1 MRTLSILVAGLVS
14 LSAFAYAQTKVNLND
29 VLKDRYG
36 STADWVIRDG
46 VIVSWKPTK
55 VGAVI
60 PQPTATN
67 LDIWRT
73 DSALIEK
80 AKTDT
85 IDPSWRAL
93 VAALCVMTE
102 CTNEDAAWAAFLAAI
117 P

>member
-1 MRTLSILVAGLVS
+1 MRTLSILMAGLVA
-14 LSAFAYAQTKVNLND
+14 LSAFAYAQTKVELSD

-36 STADWVIRDG
+36 STVDWVIRDG

-67 LDIWRT
+67 IDGWRT

-80 AKTDT
+80 AKIATL
-85 IDPSWRAL
+85 DPHWRAL

-102 CTNEDAAWAAFLAAI
+102 CENESAAWDAFLSAL

>member
-1 MRTLSILVAGLVS
+1 MRTLSILVAGIVS
-14 LSAFAYAQTKVNLND
+14 LSALAYAQTKAELSD

-36 STADWVIRDG
+36 STVDWVIRDG

-67 LDIWRT
+67 ITKWSVDP
-73 DSALIEK
+73 AYIEK
-80 AKTDT
+80 AKIATL
-85 IDPSWRAL
+85 DPEWRAL

-102 CTNEDAAWAAFLAAI
+102 CENESAAWKAFLSAL

>member
-1 MRTLSILVAGLVS
+1 MRTLSIFVAGFVS
-14 LSAFAYAQTKVNLND
+14 LSAFAYAQTKVELSD

-55 VGAVI
+55 VGDVI

-67 LDIWRT
+67 LDSWRT
-73 DSALIEK
+73 DSAHIEK
-80 AKTDT
+80 AKIATL
-85 IDPSWRAL
+85 DPEWRAL
-93 VAALCVMTE
+93 IAALCVMTE
-102 CTNEDAAWAAFLAAI
+102 CENESAAWKAFILAL